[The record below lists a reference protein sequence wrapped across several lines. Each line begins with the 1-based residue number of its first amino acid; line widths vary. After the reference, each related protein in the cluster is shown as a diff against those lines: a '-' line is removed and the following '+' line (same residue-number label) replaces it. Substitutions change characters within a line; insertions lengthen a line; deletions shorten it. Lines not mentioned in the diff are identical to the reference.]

1 MPLAS
6 NVKKPLEMICQSRWQ
21 SGWTFEQSKVV
32 VEAYLVQWNCFCDN
46 LPNSRYE
53 EDSSWVAVGGDKM
66 VNKRL
71 AGSCLSVSKGLLFA
85 VLDRHCW
92 LTAELTTYAERSNRL
107 TLCVTFAYRSVCLS
121 VDVCTKILNGLVLNL
136 LLQAVVLEHKLLAEV
151 K

>member
-1 MPLAS
+1 MHFELINLFPQMGTFQLSWGRGCTAVELVKAPFLKMVYLCCCAFCFKP
-6 NVKKPLEMICQSRWQ
+6 VKKPLEMICQSRWQ
-21 SGWTFEQSKVV
+21 SASTLEQSEVV

-53 EDSSWVAVGGDKM
+53 EDSSWVAVGGEEM

-92 LTAELTTYAERSNRL
+92 LTAELTTYAER
-107 TLCVTFAYRSVCLS
+107 F
-121 VDVCTKILNGLVLNL
+121 
-136 LLQAVVLEHKLLAEV
+136 
-151 K
+151 